1 MSEHNQEIHN
11 QDVVVTLNPFRKLAS
26 VWRTSLGREYVA
38 DLEHYDRGQYATNT
52 MGELA
57 SGYRYQ
63 TAIAKAMR
71 QHPKNEWCQM
81 VVSTDLTVHQANDLI
96 RWSNREYKAQGY
108 KLLTNEKMI

>member
-1 MSEHNQEIHN
+1 MREHNQT
-11 QDVVVTLNPFRKLAS
+11 VVVTLNPFRKLAS
-26 VWRTSLGREYVA
+26 VWRTSLGRDYA
-38 DLEHYDRGQYATNT
+38 DDLEHYYRGQYATNT
-52 MGELA
+52 MGVLA

-96 RWSNREYKAQGY
+96 RWSNRDYKAQGY
-108 KLLTNEKMI
+108 KLLTNEKLV